1 MAALRLLS
9 RRYCHLCDDMLAELS
24 RLRDA
29 QAFELDVVDID
40 LFPELEAR
48 YGDLVPVLLAG
59 EMELCHYHFD
69 EQAVRAYLSRG

>member
-1 MAALRLLS
+1 MAALRLLG

-24 RLRDA
+24 RLR
-29 QAFELDVVDID
+29 QVHAFELEIVDVD

-69 EQAVRAYLSRG
+69 EQAVRAYLSLG

>member
-1 MAALRLLS
+1 MAALRLLG

-24 RLRDA
+24 RLR
-29 QAFELDVVDID
+29 QVHPFELEIVDVD

-59 EMELCHYHFD
+59 ETELCHYHFD
-69 EQAVRAYLSRG
+69 EQAVRAYLSLG